1 MDKKDEELIEE
12 IIGERMNKKEAEV
25 IKKINS
31 RFRVEGEIQRERRI
45 WLGIDPENL
54 INLCNFI
61 KEMGFEHL
69 SAVSATDYV
78 DKGVYE
84 LTYHI
89 WSYSD
94 KILITVKTEIP
105 RDKPTIES
113 VTSIWNE
120 SAQIHERELHE
131 LFGVEFEGNLDLSPL
146 FLEDWSGPPPFR
158 KDFDWRKYVR
168 KEYYDEENEREKPYF
183 V

>member
-1 MDKKDEELIEE
+1 MNNKEEELMEE
-12 IIGERMNKKEAEV
+12 TINERMNKKEAEV

-31 RFRVEGEIQRERRI
+31 RFKVEGEIQRERRI
-45 WLGIDPENL
+45 WLRIDLENL

-61 KEMGFEHL
+61 KEMGFKHL
-69 SAVSATDYV
+69 SAISVTDYV

-94 KILITVKTEIP
+94 KILITIKTEIP

-113 VTSIWNE
+113 VTPIWNE

-131 LFGVEFEGNLDLSPL
+131 LFGVKFRGNPDLAPL
-146 FLEDWSGPPPFR
+146 FLEDWNGPPPFR
-158 KDFDWRKYVR
+158 KDFNWREYV
-168 KEYYDEENEREKPYF
+168 KEKHYDEKNEREKPYF